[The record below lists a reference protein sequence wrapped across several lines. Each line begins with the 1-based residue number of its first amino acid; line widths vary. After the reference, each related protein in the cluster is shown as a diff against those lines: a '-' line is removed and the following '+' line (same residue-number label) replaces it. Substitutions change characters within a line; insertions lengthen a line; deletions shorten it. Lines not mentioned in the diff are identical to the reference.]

1 MEKIID
7 EFKEIVGE
15 QHFSSFIFLS
25 IVWGPWTVKGVD
37 FYCNRGDKF
46 LNS

>member
-15 QHFSSFIFLS
+15 QHFSSFLEGKILKYFSGLYG
-25 IVWGPWTVKGVD
+25 I
-37 FYCNRGDKF
+37 RG
-46 LNS
+46 L